1 MKYIVSNP
9 LTYIVKT
16 VLLLTITLPLQA
28 LFFHTAAA
36 ESQITPTQKSATVE
50 KSATAEKNTTA
61 NKSAKTDKITTAN
74 QAPLVIKSQVKGSQ
88 EQPNV
93 IYITPWQGIDNPISI
108 DGDTQ
113 KIVLPHFKPINP
125 KSFKQQARLF
135 HKESSI
141 QSEKQ
146 KEAAVSASQQKQ
158 N

>member
-1 MKYIVSNP
+1 VKYIVSEP
-9 LTYIVKT
+9 FTYIVKI
-16 VLLLTITLPLQA
+16 VLLLTITLPLHALVFQA
-28 LFFHTAAA
+28 VAA
-36 ESQITPTQKSATVE
+36 ESPITPTENSATTNKSA
-50 KSATAEKNTTA
+50 TA
-61 NKSAKTDKITTAN
+61 NKSATTEKIATAN

-93 IYITPWQGIDNPISI
+93 IYIMPWQGIENPISI

-125 KSFKQQARLF
+125 KSFKKQARLF

-141 QSEKQ
+141 QSKKLKE
-146 KEAAVSASQQKQ
+146 EAASSSQQKQ